1 MTLTSTA
8 TDIGGFSFEPPAPVP
23 RTVPPSSLEI
33 LRTVWRNPLE
43 LWGEPSYTLPW
54 IHTRFVTQR
63 TIIVNDPG
71 LIRYILVE
79 NVANYEMSAV
89 RRLILRP
96 ILRDGLLTAEGEIWK
111 RSRKAMA
118 PIFAPR
124 HAHGFADQMLERSE
138 NFIARYADAKRGP
151 LEVNI
156 AEDMTVLTYEIL
168 SETLF
173 SGEIATE
180 TEGFADAIEELLHRM
195 GRVDPMD
202 VLLAPSWVPRFTRV
216 GGKRVMKRFQGI
228 VEDTMEMR
236 RKRLRDDPAGAPQDF
251 LTFLMQ
257 QEGPEGLSREEIADN
272 ILTFIGAGHE
282 TTARA
287 LAWTLYCLANTP
299 AYRARM
305 EAEIDAVLAEGA
317 APVTWLERMPQTRA
331 AFEEALRLYP
341 PAPSI
346 NRAAIAADRWVS
358 PTGEVVEIDAGVN
371 VLVMPWTLHRHALL
385 WDQPRVFRPER
396 FLPENRDR
404 IHRFQYLPFGAGP
417 RICIGAT
424 FALQE
429 AVIALA
435 VLMHRF
441 RFDLSPKTEA
451 WPVQRLTT
459 QPRGGLYLQ
468 VTARP

>member
-1 MTLTSTA
+1 
-8 TDIGGFSFEPPAPVP
+8 
-23 RTVPPSSLEI
+23 
-33 LRTVWRNPLE
+33 
-43 LWGEPSYTLPW
+43 
-54 IHTRFVTQR
+54 
-63 TIIVNDPG
+63 
-71 LIRYILVE
+71 
-79 NVANYEMSAV
+79 MSAV
-89 RRLILRP
+89 RRLVLRP

-124 HAHGFADQMLERSE
+124 HAHGFADQMLARSE
-138 NFIARYADAKRGP
+138 AFLDRYAAADKGP

-156 AEDMTVLTYEIL
+156 AEDMTILTYEIL

-180 TEGFADAIEELLHRM
+180 TAGFADAIEDLLHRM

-202 VLLAPSWVPRFTRV
+202 VLLAPSWMPRFTRI

-236 RKRLRDDPAGAPQDF
+236 RKRMRDDPAGVPQDF
-251 LTFLMQ
+251 LTFLLQ
-257 QEGPEGLSREEIADN
+257 QEGPEGLSRDEIADN

-299 AYRARM
+299 DYRLRM
-305 EAEIDAVLAEGA
+305 EAEIDAVLSEGA

-331 AFEEALRLYP
+331 AFEEAMRLYP

-358 PTGEVVEIDAGVN
+358 PEARWWRSMRASMCWSCPGPCTGMSACGISRA
-371 VLVMPWTLHRHALL
+371 PSSRSASCRKTAT
-385 WDQPRVFRPER
+385 
-396 FLPENRDR
+396 
-404 IHRFQYLPFGAGP
+404 ASTASS
-417 RICIGAT
+417 ICPSAP
-424 FALQE
+424 AR
-429 AVIALA
+429 ASASA
-435 VLMHRF
+435 PPSRF
-441 RFDLSPKTEA
+441 RK
-451 WPVQRLTT
+451 R
-459 QPRGGLYLQ
+459 
-468 VTARP
+468 